1 MEDQQSG
8 VYTRIPEQSGENAHA
23 EDATRKNSPSLRS
36 NQPETYQRPSV
47 YRESVNRD
55 MHQSLE
61 RKLSQEEHYILKQM
75 KSGKT
80 SYFRYIWA
88 YLTFLLLVAAY
99 SIVMI
104 VEWSLTL
111 SYVNSEDETCSS
123 LTSTNIKLIVFHSVH
138 IGVYVWGLVSSLTK
152 LPRGLIVFLILNF
165 AAIIWRFSL
174 YYTFLDSD
182 NSLISTCY
190 QPQRFNVEDKSL
202 HILLLVETC
211 TNILGI
217 FLGVQLY
224 NKTWAVSRNKNRLSR
239 LTDNSIIYRPEVNPK
254 TN

>member
-1 MEDQQSG
+1 MEDQRSG
-8 VYTRIPEQSGENAHA
+8 DYTRIPEQSGENAPSQ
-23 EDATRKNSPSLRS
+23 DAVRRNSPSLRS
-36 NQPETYQRPSV
+36 NQPETYQRPST
-47 YRESVNRD
+47 YRESINRE
-55 MHQSLE
+55 MMNHQSLE
-61 RKLSQEEHYILKQM
+61 RKLSQEEHYILKQT

-80 SYFRYIWA
+80 SYVRYIWA

-111 SYVNSEDETCSS
+111 SYVNSEDETCSP
-123 LTSTNIKLIVFHSVH
+123 LMSTNIKLIVFHSVH
-138 IGVYVWGLVSSLTK
+138 IIVYIWGLVSSLTK
-152 LPRGLIVFLILNF
+152 LPRGLIVFLLLNF

-174 YYTFLDSD
+174 YYTLLTTA
-182 NSLISTCY
+182 NALIPGCY
-190 QPQRFNVEDKSL
+190 QVQRFNVKDHSL
-202 HILLLVETC
+202 NILLTVETC

-239 LTDNSIIYRPEVNPK
+239 LTDNSIIYKIQN
-254 TN
+254 

>member
-8 VYTRIPEQSGENAHA
+8 LYTRIPEQSGESPHA
-23 EDATRKNSPSLRS
+23 EIQDVVRRNGPSIGDH
-36 NQPETYQRPSV
+36 PHQRGSL
-47 YRESVNRD
+47 YRDSLGN
-55 MHQSLE
+55 HQSLE

-111 SYVNSEDETCSS
+111 SYLNSEDEKCSV
-123 LTSTNIKLIVFHSVH
+123 LCSTNIKLIVFHSVH

-165 AAIIWRFSL
+165 AAIIWRL
-174 YYTFLDSD
+174 NMYYTLLNSSSD
-182 NSLISTCY
+182 TISECYSLV
-190 QPQRFNVEDKSL
+190 RFNVKESSL

-224 NKTWAVSRNKNRLSR
+224 NKTWAVSRNKNRLTR
-239 LTDNSIIYRPEVNPK
+239 LNDNSIIYKSEVNQK
-254 TN
+254 AN